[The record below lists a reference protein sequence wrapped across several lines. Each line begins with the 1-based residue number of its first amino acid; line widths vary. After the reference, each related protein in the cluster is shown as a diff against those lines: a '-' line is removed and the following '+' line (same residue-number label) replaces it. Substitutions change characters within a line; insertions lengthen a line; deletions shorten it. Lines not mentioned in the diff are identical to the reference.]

1 MSPDIPFAEL
11 IKRRR
16 ITLGM
21 NHASLAELVGR
32 SASAVRSWERGA
44 ATPTN
49 ENVIRSLAAVLGVEE
64 TILRDAVG
72 LPPDIPFEGPDEVGG
87 DSLAAFAEEDDRLD
101 QLSASEEPPGDLLL
115 SDDDEY
121 GHPIIS
127 SAEEPEAGVDIE
139 VEATT
144 TQEEPEFPPAF
155 VGEEPGD
162 GTAEPPDA
170 PVASPGIERVG
181 LVEPVRPMT
190 AAVTSPTV
198 ALPAE
203 VKPVQPA
210 ERSYLDDPDQMMTYW
225 IRAALT
231 VAFAVFL
238 VIVLFWALG
247 RLGDSIGEVWEIF
260 KAGA

>member
-1 MSPDIPFAEL
+1 MSPDISFAEL

-21 NHASLAELVGR
+21 NQASLAELVGR
-32 SASAVRSWERGA
+32 SASAIRSWERGA
-44 ATPTN
+44 ATPTD

-64 TILRDAVG
+64 TTLRDAVG
-72 LPPDIPFEGPDEVGG
+72 LPPDIPFEAPDEVGG
-87 DSLAAFAEEDDRLD
+87 DSLAAFAEEDGRLD
-101 QLSASEEPPGDLLL
+101 QLSASEEAPADLLL
-115 SDDDEY
+115 SDDDEP

-127 SAEEPEAGVDIE
+127 SVEEPEAGGHVE
-139 VEATT
+139 VEAMTT
-144 TQEEPEFPPAF
+144 E
-155 VGEEPGD
+155 EEPGD
-162 GTAEPPDA
+162 GASEPPDS
-170 PVASPGIERVG
+170 PVASPGRVA
-181 LVEPVRPMT
+181 LVEAVRP
-190 AAVTSPTV
+190 AAAALTPPTV
-198 ALPAE
+198 TLPVD
-203 VKPVQPA
+203 VKPVQSA

>member
-1 MSPDIPFAEL
+1 MTPYIPFAEL

-21 NHASLAELVGR
+21 NQASLAELVGR
-32 SASAVRSWERGA
+32 SASAIRSWERGA
-44 ATPTN
+44 ATPTD
-49 ENVIRSLAAVLGVEE
+49 ESVIRSLAAVLGVEE

-72 LPPDIPFEGPDEVGG
+72 LPPDIPFDAPDQVGG
-87 DSLAAFAEEDDRLD
+87 DSLAAFAEEHGGQDL
-101 QLSASEEPPGDLLL
+101 LSASEEAPVDLLL
-115 SDDDEY
+115 SDDDEP
-121 GHPIIS
+121 GHAIIPS
-127 SAEEPEAGVDIE
+127 VEEPEAGVDVE
-139 VEATT
+139 VEAT
-144 TQEEPEFPPAF
+144 QEAPGLPPA
-155 VGEEPGD
+155 VEEPGD
-162 GTAEPPDA
+162 GASEPPDV
-170 PVASPGIERVG
+170 PVASPGIRRAG
-181 LVEPVRPMT
+181 LIEPVRPT
-190 AAVTSPTV
+190 AAAVTSPTV
-198 ALPAE
+198 ALPAD